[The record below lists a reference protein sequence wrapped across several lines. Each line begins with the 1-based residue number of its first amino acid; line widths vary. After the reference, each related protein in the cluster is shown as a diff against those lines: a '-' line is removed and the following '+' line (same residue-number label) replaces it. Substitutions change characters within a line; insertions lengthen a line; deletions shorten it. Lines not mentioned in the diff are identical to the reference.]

1 MQLRV
6 RRTIN
11 SVITIG
17 VVGIVVLLLGL
28 LLPAFAEFIT
38 YIYVVFAFALILYR
52 IFTFL
57 PRRAIS
63 LITRAAIV
71 GILVGLG
78 MMIQPF
84 VFELFRWG
92 FYLLLLSTLTYSVVS
107 YVRPTSSLATS
118 RDLLEE
124 MPVSISAAES
134 SLPTTGGTK

>member
-11 SVITIG
+11 TAITIG

-38 YIYVVFAFALILYR
+38 YIFVVFAFALILYR

-63 LITRAAIV
+63 FITRAAVV

-92 FYLLLLSTLTYSVVS
+92 FYLLLLSTITYSVVS
-107 YVRPTSSLATS
+107 YVRPTSSLAPS